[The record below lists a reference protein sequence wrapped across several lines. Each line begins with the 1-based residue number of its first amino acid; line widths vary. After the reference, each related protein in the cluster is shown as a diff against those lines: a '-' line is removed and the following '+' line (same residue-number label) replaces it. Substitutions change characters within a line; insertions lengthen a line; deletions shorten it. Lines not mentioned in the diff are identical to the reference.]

1 MFTDRMLKK
10 ILKIILFLVI
20 IVGIVIGFYVHNSAP
35 YAIIKP
41 LRINEK
47 LTPSDLG
54 LESES
59 IEVLGIGAIKLKG
72 YWIKSKLD
80 TKKGI
85 IIFIHGIGSC
95 KEHGLGVAKLLS
107 EQGIETIVFDGRA
120 HGESDGEFTTYG
132 FYEKK
137 DISKIVDWIK
147 AKNENINIGIWG
159 NSLGGAIALQAL
171 AYDNRIKFGVIEST
185 FTEMDQVVY
194 DYSKKMMKGIII
206 KPISDYALRRAGE
219 IANFDPDQVKPILSV
234 KKIQQPVLIA
244 HGDADQNI
252 DVTHGKQLYENLKS
266 EDKEIIIVEDGG
278 HIDLATQG
286 GVSYTKKLM
295 TFINKYFE

>member
-1 MFTDRMLKK
+1 MLKK
-10 ILKIILFLVI
+10 ILKIVLL
-20 IVGIVIGFYVHNSAP
+20 IVIVVGVIMGFYVHNSAP

-47 LTPSDLG
+47 LAPSDLG
-54 LESES
+54 LESETFEIS
-59 IEVLGIGAIKLKG
+59 ATDAIKLKG
-72 YWIKSKLD
+72 YLIKSNLD

-107 EQGIETIVFDGRA
+107 KQGIETIVFDGRA

-132 FYEKK
+132 FHEKK
-137 DISKIVDWIK
+137 DISKIVDWIQ
-147 AKNENINIGIWG
+147 AKNQNIDIGIWG
-159 NSLGGAIALQAL
+159 NSLGGAIAIQAL
-171 AYDNRIKFGVIEST
+171 AFDNRIKFGVIEST

-219 IANFDPDQVKPILSV
+219 IADFDPDQVKPILSV

-252 DVTHGKQLYENLKS
+252 DVTYGKQLYESLKS
-266 EDKEIIIVEDGG
+266 EDKELIIVEDGG
-278 HIDLATQG
+278 HVGLAEQG
-286 GVSYTKKLM
+286 GAAYTKKLM
-295 TFINKYFE
+295 AFINKYLE